1 MNHWLINSLR
11 KMSNPHWLFIFLIT
25 SLLSSPSEAQMSSPP
40 GTPELKQLVEDL
52 IESYLSSR
60 PEVIERALQGLAVKR
75 QEQEAARVKQMIAQH
90 QVELERDPA
99 SPVSGNVTGDVTV
112 VEFFDYRCAY
122 CKRVAS
128 VLEQL
133 QKEDPRVR
141 IVYKDFPIL
150 GADSLSAAKAA
161 LASQA
166 QGRHTEFHGALLG
179 ATDGL
184 TRELVLRLANEV
196 GLNIERLVT
205 DMENSEQLVTL
216 TRNQTLA
223 KDLGITGTPAFII
236 GNQLVLG
243 AVDLTAIKALIT
255 QARTK

>member
-1 MNHWLINSLR
+1 MSHRLINPLQNMLSPHWLI
-11 KMSNPHWLFIFLIT
+11 IFLIVN
-25 SLLSSPSEAQMSSPP
+25 LLSSPSEAQMSSLPI
-40 GTPELKQLVEDL
+40 TPELKQTVEDL
-52 IESYLSSR
+52 IESYLRSR
-60 PEVIERALQGLAVKR
+60 PEVIEQALQGLAVKR

-90 QVELERDPA
+90 QVGLERDPA
-99 SPVSGNVTGDVTV
+99 SPVGGNVTGDVTV

-122 CKRVAS
+122 CKRVAT

-133 QKEDPRVR
+133 QKDDPQVR

-179 ATDGL
+179 ATDRL
-184 TRELVLRLANEV
+184 TKELVLRLANEV
-196 GLNIERLVT
+196 GLNIEKLVT
-205 DMENSEQLVTL
+205 DMDNSEHLAVI

-223 KDLGITGTPAFII
+223 KDLGITGTPAFVI

-243 AVDLTAIKALIT
+243 AVDLTAIKALIA